1 MNATASRAVDLSCP
15 ECSSRAS
22 MHELQTLCACGRP
35 WLVDYD
41 LSDLDGAKWV
51 KSLAARAWSLWRYR
65 ELLPVQDVER
75 RIGLGEGATPLLAQ
89 PPLQFA
95 GGQAQLWIK
104 QEAGNPTGSF
114 KDRGLAIA
122 VNRARELGVDGVEL
136 PSAGNAGISAA
147 AYAAA
152 AGMRCRVAVP
162 QPTPS
167 RVIEHCRDYGAE
179 VLVSGE
185 TLVDAGA
192 ALKSDPI
199 GLLSL
204 ATLREPY
211 RVEGKKS
218 LAFELAEQMRW
229 RLPDWIVFPTGG
241 GTGIVAMHKAF
252 SELRKIGV
260 IDSQPRLVAVQS
272 DACAPLVEAFGS
284 CKEEADRWPAPST
297 RAWGLK
303 VPQAVGDRLTLRA
316 LRESGGCAVS
326 VEEMQIAQRAWQAQK
341 ERGLVVGPE
350 GAAALLAADRLV
362 ESGRI
367 EDGQSVVVFQT
378 GHPGNYA

>member
-1 MNATASRAVDLSCP
+1 MTATNSRAVDLFCP

-22 MHELQTLCACGRP
+22 IDEVQTLCTCGRP
-35 WLVDYD
+35 WLVDYA
-41 LSDLDGAKWV
+41 LDGLEGQVWAGAV
-51 KSLAARAWSLWRYR
+51 AAREWGLWRYR
-65 ELLPVQDVER
+65 ELLPLQDVDR
-75 RIGLGEGATPLLAQ
+75 VADLGEGATPLIAQ
-89 PPLQFA
+89 PPLPVV

-114 KDRGLAIA
+114 KDRGLAVA

-162 QPTPS
+162 EPTPP
-167 RVIEHCRDYGAE
+167 RVIERCRAYGAD
-179 VLVSGE
+179 VVVSGE

-192 ALKSDPI
+192 VLREDPA
-199 GLLSL
+199 GLFSL

-211 RVEGKKS
+211 RVEGKKT
-218 LAFELAEQMRW
+218 LAFEIAEQLHW
-229 RLPDWIVFPTGG
+229 QVPDWIVFPTGG
-241 GTGIVAMHKAF
+241 GTGVVAMHKAF
-252 SELRKIGV
+252 GELQRIGAV
-260 IDSQPRLVAVQS
+260 ESSPRLVAVQS
-272 DACAPLVEAFGS
+272 DACAPLVEAFDAGR
-284 CKEEADRWPAPST
+284 EQADPWPAPT
-297 RAWGLK
+297 TEAWGLK

-326 VEEMQIAQRAWQAQK
+326 VEEAEISNRALQAQRTS
-341 ERGLVVGPE
+341 GLVVGPE
-350 GAAALLAADRLV
+350 GAAALLAV
-362 ESGRI
+362 EKLATSGRLGS
-367 EDGQSVVVFQT
+367 GQSVVAFQT